1 MRLIIIILLLA
12 AIIALQIFL
21 SKRENKLPGLILP
34 TISFL
39 FALIVV
45 PLNMIAPS
53 DGVDMDFMLKM
64 LIAFLIYNIPTIVF
78 GTIYYICRMNK
89 ENRK

>member
-1 MRLIIIILLLA
+1 MRLIIVILLLA

-64 LIAFLIYNIPTIVF
+64 LIVFLI
-78 GTIYYICRMNK
+78 
-89 ENRK
+89 